1 MRGLYVFDVCCL
13 WGWMIDKMII
23 IIIIYVKQARDA
35 VDYRNPNEYLWIPEM
50 ELELEDNTRE

>member
-1 MRGLYVFDVCCL
+1 
-13 WGWMIDKMII
+13 MIDKMII